1 MDKLDIETYNKTG
14 EKIFVHYGKK
24 EDFIGIECN
33 QNAVLTTMAFGTG
46 IGLGVVKKTVA
57 MYGGEIEVESE
68 VNKGT
73 TFIHH
78 FPLETQ
84 EEASS

>member
-1 MDKLDIETYNKTG
+1 M
-14 EKIFVHYGKK
+14 HYGKK
-24 EDFIGIECN
+24 EGFIGIECN
-33 QNAVLTTMAFGTG
+33 QNAVLTTMACGTG

-73 TFIHH
+73 TFILH

>member
-1 MDKLDIETYNKTG
+1 M
-14 EKIFVHYGKK
+14 HYGKK
-24 EDFIGIECN
+24 EGFIRIECN
-33 QNAVLTTMAFGTG
+33 QNAVLTTMVCGTG
-46 IGLGVVKKTVA
+46 TGLGVVKKTVA
-57 MYGGEIEVESE
+57 IYGGEIEVESE

-73 TFIHH
+73 TFILH